1 MSMYLSPKQQREQ
14 IKAIRNAFRVAWM
27 GALLLTVM
35 CVLGGCMQATYV
47 APDNGGSLTIRKFC
61 WETKIGHL
69 EASNG
74 TSKIEMDNYD
84 STSQAIR
91 LAEVAVKALGAATAS
106 AASAAT
112 TGAVKP

>member
-1 MSMYLSPKQQREQ
+1 MTRQRTYALAALELMLALS
-14 IKAIRNAFRVAWM
+14 
-27 GALLLTVM
+27 
-35 CVLGGCMQATYV
+35 CSGCMEAAYT
-47 APDNGGSLTIRKFC
+47 APNNGGTLTIRKFC

-69 EASNG
+69 EASDG

-106 AASAAT
+106 AAGAT
-112 TGAVKP
+112 TGAAIVGAAK